1 MCRKIGPR
9 VFLSRRFVHG
19 GILRMDDDGNISLA
33 AEIERPFDRL
43 RLCTQ
48 VPRGMIEVEL
58 HADDLFRINLLQ
70 LLEVF
75 YVRYVEEKSKI
86 KIFQALCAT
95 FLFFER
101 GS

>member
-33 AEIERPFDRL
+33 AELERTFDRL

-75 YVRYVEEKSKI
+75 YVRYVEEKAEI
-86 KIFQALCAT
+86 KVFKTPRAA
-95 FLFFER
+95 FLFFEC